1 MGIVKKP
8 LLLYTL
14 LVMSTTIL
22 FYVISI
28 IVLIIL
34 SWVLIIEIRLK
45 RIFAGIKAKN
55 LEEALVIAGK
65 KLKELEETQVKIDK
79 HLTIIDERLNKSIRS
94 IETLRFN
101 PFVEA
106 GGNQS
111 FAIAFLN
118 DEGDGVILSS
128 LYARDRMSVFA
139 KPISKG
145 KSVFEL
151 TEEEKNVLIKAKK

>member
-1 MGIVKKP
+1 
-8 LLLYTL
+8 L
-14 LVMSTTIL
+14 
-22 FYVISI
+22 
-28 IVLIIL
+28 
-34 SWVLIIEIRLK
+34 WVLIIEIRLK

-65 KLKELEETQVKIDK
+65 KLQALEETESKIEK
-79 HLTIIDERLNKSIRS
+79 HLGVIDERLNKSIRNV
-94 IETLRFN
+94 ETLRFN

-118 DEGDGVILSS
+118 DEGNGVILSS

-139 KPISKG
+139 KPISGG
-145 KSVFEL
+145 KSTFEL
-151 TEEEKNVLIKAKK
+151 TEEEKAVLNKTKK